1 MQVPGRHSIS
11 VVTPVYNGEASI
23 AELCRRLSE
32 VLPQIATE
40 YEIILVNDGSRDRSW
55 EIISELSSR
64 FAAVRGL
71 NLMRNYGQ
79 HNALLCGIRAA
90 KHDVIV
96 TMDDD
101 LQHPPEEIP
110 RLLEQLE
117 KGFDV
122 VYGAP
127 EAERHPPLRAL
138 ASRIT
143 RLALGTAIGMDLAK
157 NVSAFR
163 VFRTGLREAFASY
176 HSPFVSI
183 DVLLTWATTRFAAI
197 PVVFKPRHSGASNYT
212 FTKLVRHALDM
223 MTGFSTAPLQLASLV
238 GFTCMLFGIAVFIYV
253 FVRYC
258 VEGSVPGFPFLA
270 SIIAIFSGAQ
280 LFALGVIGEYL
291 ARMHFRMMNRPAY
304 AIRDIA
310 EAESSKTLRQQ

>member
-1 MQVPGRHSIS
+1 MDSALQFPERRSIS
-11 VVTPVYNGEASI
+11 VVTPVYNGDASV
-23 AELCRRLSE
+23 AELCRRLEE
-32 VLPQIATE
+32 VLPRVATQ
-40 YEIILVNDGSRDRSW
+40 YEIILVNDSSRDRSW
-55 EIISELSSR
+55 EVISELSSR
-64 FAAVRGL
+64 LPTVRGL

-90 KHDVIV
+90 KYEVIV

-110 RLLEQLE
+110 RLLARLE
-117 KGFDV
+117 EGFDV

-127 EAERHPPLRAL
+127 KTEQNGPMRAI

-143 RLALGTAIGMDLAK
+143 RLALRSAVGADVAK

-163 VFRTGLREAFASY
+163 IFRTQLREAFAGY
-176 HSPFVSI
+176 QTPFVSI
-183 DVLLTWATTRFAAI
+183 DVLLTWATTRFGATTV
-197 PVVFKPRHSGASNYT
+197 PFQKRFSGSSNYT
-212 FTKLVRHALDM
+212 FVKLVRYALDM
-223 MTGFSTAPLQLASLV
+223 MTGFSTAPLQLASLI
-238 GFTCMLFGIAVFIYV
+238 GFTCTLFGIGVLIYV

-258 VEGSVPGFPFLA
+258 LEGSVPGFPFLA

-291 ARMHFRMMNRPAY
+291 ARMHFRSMKRPAY
-304 AIRDIA
+304 VVRATTWLH
-310 EAESSKTLRQQ
+310 E

>member
-1 MQVPGRHSIS
+1 MVQSHERRSIS
-11 VVTPVYNGEASI
+11 VVTPVYNGEASVG
-23 AELCRRLSE
+23 ELCRRLAE
-32 VLPQIATE
+32 VLPRIAAQHE
-40 YEIILVNDGSRDRSW
+40 VILVNDGSRDRSW
-55 EIISELSSR
+55 ETISELCSR
-64 FAAVRGL
+64 SPVVRGL

-90 KHDVIV
+90 KYDLVV

-110 RLLEQLE
+110 RLLARLE
-117 KGFDV
+117 EGFDV

-127 EAERHPPLRAL
+127 KAEQNGLMRAL

-143 RLALGTAIGMDLAK
+143 RLALSAAVGSDVAK

-163 VFRTGLREAFASY
+163 VFRTQLREAFAAY
-176 HSPFVSI
+176 QSPFVSI
-183 DVLLTWATTRFAAI
+183 DVLLTWATTRFGATTVA
-197 PVVFKPRHSGASNYT
+197 FQPRHSGSSNYS

-223 MTGFSTAPLQLASLV
+223 MTGFSSAPLQLASLI
-238 GFTCMLFGIAVFIYV
+238 GFTCTLFGLAVFIYV
-253 FVRYC
+253 FIRYC
-258 VEGSVPGFPFLA
+258 LEGSVPGFPFLA

-291 ARMHFRMMNRPAY
+291 ARMHFRSMKRPAY
-304 AIRDIA
+304 VVRTTI
-310 EAESSKTLRQQ
+310 